1 MMIDNNINS
10 NIDIDTTDNEFHLE
24 LIYDKQLNNMYDLEI
39 DQYDLEDRLA
49 EILERG
55 FNSEEFDSMI
65 DDDNYITSVT
75 VVHTTN
81 TDDYICTDVTVQLE
95 EEVDIEVVEEF
106 VQNNLYAIMPE
117 YDEVETWE
125 QRYENAPKKI
135 NVDDAILIL
144 SDIKVE
150 GV

>member
-1 MMIDNNINS
+1 MMIDNNITN
-10 NIDIDTTDNEFHLE
+10 NIDMDNEFHLE
-24 LIYDKQLNNMYDLEI
+24 LIYDKQLNNMYDLEL

-106 VQNNLYAIMPE
+106 IQNNLYAIMPE
-117 YDEVETWE
+117 SDEVETWE
-125 QRYENAPKKI
+125 QRYENAPKQI
-135 NVDDAILIL
+135 NVEDALLIL
-144 SDIKVE
+144 SEIKVE

>member
-1 MMIDNNINS
+1 MIDNNITN
-10 NIDIDTTDNEFHLE
+10 NIDMDNEFHLE
-24 LIYDKQLNNMYDLEI
+24 LIYDKQLNNMYDLEL

-106 VQNNLYAIMPE
+106 IQNNLYAIMPE
-117 YDEVETWE
+117 SDEVETWE
-125 QRYENAPKKI
+125 QRYENAPKQI
-135 NVDDAILIL
+135 NVEDAILIL
-144 SDIKVE
+144 SEIKVE

>member
-1 MMIDNNINS
+1 MMIDNNITN
-10 NIDIDTTDNEFHLE
+10 NIDMDNEFHLE
-24 LIYDKQLNNMYDLEI
+24 LIYDKQLNNMYDLEL

-95 EEVDIEVVEEF
+95 EEVDVEVVEEF
-106 VQNNLYAIMPE
+106 IQNNLYAIMPE
-117 YDEVETWE
+117 SDEVETWE
-125 QRYENAPKKI
+125 QRYENAPKQI
-135 NVDDAILIL
+135 NVEDAILKL
-144 SDIKVE
+144 SENKVE

>member
-1 MMIDNNINS
+1 MIDNNINN
-10 NIDIDTTDNEFHLE
+10 NIDIDMDNEFHLE

-106 VQNNLYAIMPE
+106 IQNNLYAIMPE
-117 YDEVETWE
+117 SDEVETWE
-125 QRYENAPKKI
+125 QRYENAPKQI
-135 NVDDAILIL
+135 NVEDAILIL
-144 SDIKVE
+144 SEVKVE

>member
-1 MMIDNNINS
+1 MIDNNINN
-10 NIDIDTTDNEFHLE
+10 NIDMDNEFHLE

-95 EEVDIEVVEEF
+95 EEVDIEVVEDF
-106 VQNNLYAIMPE
+106 IQNNLYAIMPE
-117 YDEVETWE
+117 SEEVETWE
-125 QRYENAPKKI
+125 QRYENAPKQI
-135 NVDDAILIL
+135 NVEDAILIL

>member
-1 MMIDNNINS
+1 MMIDNNINN
-10 NIDIDTTDNEFHLE
+10 NIDIAMDNEFHLE
-24 LIYDKQLNNMYDLEI
+24 LIYDKQLNNMYDLEL

-95 EEVDIEVVEEF
+95 EEVDVEVVEEF
-106 VQNNLYAIMPE
+106 IQNNLYAIMPE
-117 YDEVETWE
+117 SDEVETWE
-125 QRYENAPKKI
+125 QRYENAPKQI
-135 NVDDAILIL
+135 NVEDALLIL

>member
-1 MMIDNNINS
+1 MIDNNINN
-10 NIDIDTTDNEFHLE
+10 NIDMDNEFHLE

-117 YDEVETWE
+117 SDEVETWE
-125 QRYENAPKKI
+125 QRYENAPKQI
-135 NVDDAILIL
+135 NVEDAILIL

>member
-1 MMIDNNINS
+1 MMIDNNITN
-10 NIDIDTTDNEFHLE
+10 NIDIAMDNEFHLE
-24 LIYDKQLNNMYDLEI
+24 LIYDKQLSNMYDLEI

-95 EEVDIEVVEEF
+95 EEVDVEVVEEF
-106 VQNNLYAIMPE
+106 IQNNLYAIMPE
-117 YDEVETWE
+117 SDEVETWE
-125 QRYENAPKKI
+125 QRYENAPKQI
-135 NVDDAILIL
+135 NVEDAILIL
-144 SDIKVE
+144 SEIKVE

>member
-1 MMIDNNINS
+1 MIDNNITN
-10 NIDIDTTDNEFHLE
+10 NIDIAMDNEFHLE
-24 LIYDKQLNNMYDLEI
+24 LIYDKQLSNMYDLEI

-95 EEVDIEVVEEF
+95 EEVDVEVVEEF
-106 VQNNLYAIMPE
+106 IQNNLYAIMPE
-117 YDEVETWE
+117 SDEVETWE
-125 QRYENAPKKI
+125 QRYENAPKQI
-135 NVDDAILIL
+135 NVEDAILIL
-144 SDIKVE
+144 SEIKVE

>member
-1 MMIDNNINS
+1 MMIDNNINN
-10 NIDIDTTDNEFHLE
+10 NIDIDMDNEFHLE

-106 VQNNLYAIMPE
+106 IQNNLYAIMPE
-117 YDEVETWE
+117 SDEVETWE
-125 QRYENAPKKI
+125 QRYENAPKQI
-135 NVDDAILIL
+135 NVEDAILIL

>member
-1 MMIDNNINS
+1 MMIDNNINN
-10 NIDIDTTDNEFHLE
+10 NIDIAMDNEFHLE

-117 YDEVETWE
+117 SDEAETWE
-125 QRYENAPKKI
+125 QRYENAPKQI
-135 NVDDAILIL
+135 NVEDAILIL

>member
-1 MMIDNNINS
+1 MMIDNNINN
-10 NIDIDTTDNEFHLE
+10 NIDIAMDNEFHLE
-24 LIYDKQLNNMYDLEI
+24 LIYDKQLSNMYDLEI

-95 EEVDIEVVEEF
+95 EEVDVEVVEEF
-106 VQNNLYAIMPE
+106 IQNNLYAIMPE
-117 YDEVETWE
+117 SDEVETWE
-125 QRYENAPKKI
+125 QRYENAPKQI
-135 NVDDAILIL
+135 NIEDAILIL

>member
-1 MMIDNNINS
+1 MMIDNNINN
-10 NIDIDTTDNEFHLE
+10 NIDIDMDNEFHLE
-24 LIYDKQLNNMYDLEI
+24 LIYDKQLNNMYALEI

-49 EILERG
+49 EILERE

-81 TDDYICTDVTVQLE
+81 TEDYICTDVTVQLE

-117 YDEVETWE
+117 SDEVETWE
-125 QRYENAPKKI
+125 QRYENAPKQL
-135 NVDDAILIL
+135 NVEDAILIL
-144 SDIKVE
+144 SDVKVE